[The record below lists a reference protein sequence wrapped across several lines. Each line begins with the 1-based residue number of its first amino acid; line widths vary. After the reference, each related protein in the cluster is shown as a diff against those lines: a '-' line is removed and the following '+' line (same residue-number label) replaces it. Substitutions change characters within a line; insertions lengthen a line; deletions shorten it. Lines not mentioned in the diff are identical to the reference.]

1 MASSLREDEQ
11 FVIEA
16 LCASYNGTWR
26 IGEDP
31 PDAYMALKGNE
42 VAVEISI
49 LTQYVVGKSS
59 KSVPRL
65 SQKHY

>member
-16 LCASYNGTWR
+16 LCASYNGTWS

-31 PDAYMALKGNE
+31 PDTYMALVKQGDGSLFDNTPL
-42 VAVEISI
+42 V
-49 LTQYVVGKSS
+49 L
-59 KSVPRL
+59 
-65 SQKHY
+65 